1 MISLEHYY
9 LNHLDTMIS
18 RHTLCN
24 LSAFLALVLAAV
36 SCNILGG
43 EIGENDA
50 IAAKKPLPEVQVNT
64 LNPLLADLS
73 AFELTGNSILTK
85 AGSGADIGLTVPLE
99 SLLDKSRSVSVEGI
113 GGMWTETPIRDTES
127 GYVFL
132 SNEMRADYST
142 DQSSGVRKYLIES
155 PYEYFIATMVPYYIF
170 SEGDWSYF
178 DREGFFGTVLL
189 STPEGEL
196 LEVRRYH
203 PDGTS
208 NAMLVTN
215 PEDYDT
221 TEVEYINI
229 KGGTM
234 TRSDAEYDGG
244 CLTASVC
251 VAEYNWDPVI
261 PGGNNPT
268 TFKDDTDNS
277 GRNHHTGGGGG
288 RPKNPKQYNLSLSV
302 QGEGIVSG
310 GGLYS
315 AGDIVRVEAR
325 PSDDSDFAY
334 WTGDLTGNKMWTKI
348 KMPAKDISAT
358 AVFLLG
364 FEKPCY
370 DAETGTYF
378 PIAGKAKIAPTS
390 TGGRPVSGTYGD
402 VRYNRDGSKKA
413 HRGWDI
419 EAVPGT
425 PFYAPVEGEIAGDMW
440 TSTPNGKKDRSGCG
454 NRIGIIFNLCG
465 RQYTVF
471 FFHLAFTDKTKP
483 GDPANGIGIN
493 PRTGRLWAP
502 GDTVHPGEILG
513 CTGDTGAAYNVDVKH
528 LHVQIHNT
536 QMWPPTDWAY
546 YEDPSILFGDILTKD
561 ANGNVSGY
569 DINNRC
575 NERGDSEYQIDE
587 VYDFYNDFGQSIL
600 TGDWLLYPK
609 N

>member
-1 MISLEHYY
+1 
-9 LNHLDTMIS
+9 MIS
-18 RHTLCN
+18 RHTLCKH
-24 LSAFLALVLAAV
+24 SVFLALVLAAV

-43 EIGENDA
+43 EIDGEHDA
-50 IAAKKPLPEVQVNT
+50 VDAKKPLPEVQVNT

-85 AGSGADIGLTVPLE
+85 GGSGAEVGLTVPLE
-99 SLLDKSRSVSVEGI
+99 SLLDKSRSISVEGI
-113 GGMWTETPIRDTES
+113 GGTWTETPIRDTES

-277 GRNHHTGGGGG
+277 GGNHHTGGGGG

-364 FEKPCY
+364 IEKPCY

-419 EAVPGT
+419 EAIPGT
-425 PFYAPVEGEIAGDMW
+425 PFYSPVEGIIAGNMW
-440 TSTPNGKKDRSGCG
+440 TSTPNGQNLEDDHGCG
-454 NRIGIIFNLCG
+454 NKIGITFNLGG
-465 RQYTVF
+465 RKYSVF
-471 FFHLAFTDKTKP
+471 FFHLAFTDRANP
-483 GDPANGIGIN
+483 GDPSNGIGIN
-493 PRTGRLWAP
+493 PRTGKLWAP
-502 GDTVHPGEILG
+502 GDIVHPGEILG
-513 CTGDTGAAYNVDVKH
+513 RTGDTGAAWNVNVKH

-536 QMWPPTDWAY
+536 QSWPPKDWAY

-561 ANGNVSGY
+561 ANGNISGY
-569 DINNRC
+569 DINNNC
-575 NERGDSEYQIDE
+575 NDKEDSQYQVPLLLMEVNPNGDLGLPTD
-587 VYDFYNDFGQSIL
+587 DFGYFTPSIS
-600 TGDWLLYPK
+600 LYPK